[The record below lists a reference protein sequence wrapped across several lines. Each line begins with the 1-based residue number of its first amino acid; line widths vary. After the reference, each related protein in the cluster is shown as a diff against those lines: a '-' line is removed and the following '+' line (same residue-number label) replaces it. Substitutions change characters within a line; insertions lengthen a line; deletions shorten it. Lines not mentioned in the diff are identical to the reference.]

1 MSSRSSSS
9 TSRSSSARSS
19 SDKDCEKSSRQSESE
34 SECSESESEQE
45 SVRRNCRKKKDCNDS
60 CISPVAAYIVWLVIL
75 IILIIIL
82 RAVGIRWFSTIV
94 FSLVV
99 AWIVLAI
106 IYPVKFENGIYCYN
120 SYDCLY
126 GFITLVTVILLVIYL
141 IWKVFTDRM
150 PKEGE
155 KGEHGYEHGH
165 EHGHGHEHVEKKGFW
180 AALFGGNAAA
190 PKVVGVAGGPVTSD
204 MASVAARESVS
215 SVNAGVPISNAP
227 LASSLGR

>member
-1 MSSRSSSS
+1 MSSRSS

-19 SDKDCEKSSRQSESE
+19 SDKDCEKSSRQTESESE
-34 SECSESESEQE
+34 SECSETEEECESPK
-45 SVRRNCRKKKDCNDS
+45 RTCKKKKDCNDS
-60 CISPVAAYIVWLVIL
+60 CISPVAAYIIWLVIL

-99 AWIVLAI
+99 AWVVLAI

-141 IWKVFTDRM
+141 IWKVFTDRV

-155 KGEHGYEHGH
+155 MGEH
-165 EHGHGHEHVEKKGFW
+165 EHGHGMQSEHVEKKGFW
-180 AALFGGNAAA
+180 AAFFGGSAAA
-190 PKVVGVAGGPVTSD
+190 PKVAGVAGGPISSD
-204 MASVAARESVS
+204 VASVAARESVS
-215 SVNAGVPISNAP
+215 SVNAGVPIANAP